1 MMAMKISSI
10 MNAAGFRER
19 GTVTGGSGEALMED
33 LLLFSG
39 F

>member
-1 MMAMKISSI
+1 MAMKISSI
-10 MNAAGFRER
+10 MNAC